1 MSERWTQRHSEEV
14 SVGIVPTAERQLS
27 PLEIQTCGLGGGF
40 RRPSVTHPFSLHT
53 FCGRR
58 ELNGNPVAV
67 RDLVAVPPLRPRRRH
82 ALFLL
87 PVFSPVWRCR
97 SARRRA
103 CSVAT
108 WWSLERGTLM
118 ARHSWR
124 GIHPE
129 GCVSGTCPIRRE
141 REWECDRRERQYAY
155 RATLAFINI
164 LAQPAAAAA
173 STAAA
178 VAGTSLPDA
187 LLPGRSVGSG
197 NCLAD
202 SRWGGDIVGDASP
215 R

>member
-1 MSERWTQRHSEEV
+1 MSERWTAAALVRGERGNCSYSRAPIIPPRNPNLRVGWGISEIVCYKSQR
-14 SVGIVPTAERQLS
+14 Q
-27 PLEIQTCGLGGGF
+27 
-40 RRPSVTHPFSLHT
+40 T
-53 FCGRR
+53 FCGRQ
-58 ELNGNPVAV
+58 ELNGKPVAV

-129 GCVSGTCPIRRE
+129 GCVSGTRPIRRE